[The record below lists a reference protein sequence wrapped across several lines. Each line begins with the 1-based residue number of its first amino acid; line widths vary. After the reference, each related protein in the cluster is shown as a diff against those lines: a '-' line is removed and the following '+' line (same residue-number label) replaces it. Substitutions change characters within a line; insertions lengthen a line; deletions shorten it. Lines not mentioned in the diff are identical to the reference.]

1 MTKFNRKL
9 ILAYLGVGVMSLSTI
24 SCDVVNQK
32 VGIFIY
38 DETDTFISAVADK
51 LELGLQNEMETSLSY
66 NIYYAENSQNNQ
78 NTQIINYLE
87 QSPSLLLVNAVD
99 RLASGAIIEKCE
111 ESGTGLIFF
120 NREPL
125 ESDMEDA
132 ENAYYVGSNPE
143 DLGHLQALMAAD
155 LFGTPTSLNPE
166 YDTNGDNIIQ
176 LVILKGEQG
185 HQDAEKRTSSLI
197 ATLNNLGYQIEL
209 LVTKVNNWRRQE
221 AYASMTNIYDTYGE
235 DIELICSNN
244 DDMALG
250 AIDYLLEHD
259 IFQEGVEI
267 NEQPFI
273 ILGVD
278 ATNVGLEAIR
288 NNYMYGT
295 VLNDSTRQAE
305 AILGLTE
312 YILGKKDFADF
323 PYTFTNSRYIYVRG
337 KSIIK
342 ADLEE

>member
-1 MTKFNRKL
+1 MKINR
-9 ILAYLGVGVMSLSTI
+9 ITRCICVFSLAFMSV
-24 SCDVVNQK
+24 SCDNSNQR

-38 DETDTFISAVADK
+38 DETDTFISAVSDK
-51 LELGLQNEMETSLSY
+51 LELGIQHSNTSNLSY

-87 QSPSLLLVNAVD
+87 QNPSLLLVNAVD
-99 RLASGAIIEKCE
+99 RLASGTIIEKCE
-111 ESGTGLIFF
+111 EAGTGLIFF

-132 ENAYYVGSNPE
+132 TNAYYVGSNPE
-143 DLGHLQALMAAD
+143 DLGNLQAEMAAD
-155 LFGTPTSLNPE
+155 LFGNPTSLNPL

-197 ATLNNLGYQIEL
+197 ATLNNLGYQFEL
-209 LVTKVNNWRRQE
+209 LVTEVDNWRRQE
-221 AYASMTNIYDTYGE
+221 AYASMPDIYDTYGE

-250 AIDYLLEHD
+250 AIDYLLENN
-259 IFQEGVEI
+259 IFFDDVEI
-267 NEQPFI
+267 TEQPFV

-278 ATNVGLEAIR
+278 ATSVGLEAIE

-295 VLNDSTRQAE
+295 VLNDSEGQAD
-305 AILGLTE
+305 AILALME
-312 YILGKKDFADF
+312 YILDNKDFADF
-323 PYTFTNSRYIYVRG
+323 PYTFTNERYIYVAG
-337 KSIIK
+337 KSIVKSDLIK
-342 ADLEE
+342 